1 MGLCGFIRL
10 LLFFDIRLICSTFAA
25 VPMDD
30 AVGTF
35 FL

>member
-1 MGLCGFIRL
+1 LWLHSPFA
-10 LLFFDIRLICSTFAA
+10 FFDIRLICSTFAA